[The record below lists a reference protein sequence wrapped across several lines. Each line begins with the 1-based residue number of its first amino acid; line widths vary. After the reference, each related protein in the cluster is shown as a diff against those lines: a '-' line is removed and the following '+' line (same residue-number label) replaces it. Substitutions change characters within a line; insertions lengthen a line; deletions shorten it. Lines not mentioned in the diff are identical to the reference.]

1 MKEFSCQ
8 LFHLTYFP
16 QSLAHQFFELRQKL
30 AMETSAG
37 MNELSVVLIPVLN
50 LKTIIVISPPNIY
63 LSNNSNLNTRNRSE
77 IVSEIKI
84 TERRQYRSSGDF
96 IVNFEH
102 IFQLFHNI
110 KSFDVEYLFTIYLF

>member
-1 MKEFSCQ
+1 MKEFSYQ

-50 LKTIIVISPPNIY
+50 LKTIIVISRPNIY

-102 IFQLFHNI
+102 ILQLFHNI

>member
-1 MKEFSCQ
+1 MKEFSYQ

-84 TERRQYRSSGDF
+84 TERRQYRSSYF
-96 IVNFEH
+96 TTFSQYKIV
-102 IFQLFHNI
+102 
-110 KSFDVEYLFTIYLF
+110 